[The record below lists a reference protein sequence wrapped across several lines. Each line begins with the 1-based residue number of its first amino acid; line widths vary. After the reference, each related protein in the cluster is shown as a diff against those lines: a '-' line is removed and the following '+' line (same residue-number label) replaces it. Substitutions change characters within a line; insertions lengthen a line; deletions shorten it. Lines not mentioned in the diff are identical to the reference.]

1 LFSFLFFDTATQGTR
16 TIHNTQR
23 GTQKAWLARIGIW
36 YWCFGIFNLIKEVV
50 AVVAEVFVAKD
61 VAAAAAAAAAAVV
74 AAAAHQKQKAAAVV
88 AAAAHQKQKNRA

>member
-36 YWCFGIFNLIKEVV
+36 YWCFGIFNLIEEVV

-61 VAAAAAAAAAAVV
+61 VAAAAAAAAGCFAAAAADV
-74 AAAAHQKQKAAAVV
+74 AAAAWCCCCAVAV
-88 AAAAHQKQKNRA
+88 AAND